1 MQVHSS
7 LIKERERRVVITDD
21 RICPVAGC
29 RRKIGDAAFGV
40 LPNSKV
46 THYMC
51 LNPDALH
58 ICPVTS
64 YNFETRKKAT
74 PEELRA
80 LPKDGFAASP
90 EAEQKSPLPSP
101 GGAGGFGAGGEPAP

>member
-1 MQVHSS
+1 MENMQVNLS
-7 LIKERERRVVITDD
+7 LIKEKERRVVITDD

-58 ICPVTS
+58 ICPVTT

-74 PEELRA
+74 PEEIRA
-80 LPKDGFAASP
+80 LPQPHEKEGGKKVQAKGELPGIGEADGSSR
-90 EAEQKSPLPSP
+90 KL
-101 GGAGGFGAGGEPAP
+101 